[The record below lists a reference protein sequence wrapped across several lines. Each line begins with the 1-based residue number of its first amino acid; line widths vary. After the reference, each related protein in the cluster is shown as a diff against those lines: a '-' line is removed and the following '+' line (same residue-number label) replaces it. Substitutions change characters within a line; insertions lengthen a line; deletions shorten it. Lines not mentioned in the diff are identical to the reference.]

1 MSTCNHMLD
10 IRPWMA
16 KLNKVCFSELAIMIS
31 YPTSVIRM
39 IKLVLLFYQKQKRN
53 LVDLAGFILQEQ
65 PGRMAS

>member
-1 MSTCNHMLD
+1 
-10 IRPWMA
+10 MA

-53 LVDLAGFILQEQ
+53 LVELAGFILQEQ